1 MASKLQYMSALSEHT
16 SHEITSNPVRWL
28 SFLNTASS
36 VYKYPF
42 SDQLMIYAQRP
53 DTFACATLE
62 IWNTKMNRW
71 VNRGAKGIAL
81 IDDSGPRTRL
91 KYVFDIRDTHLGRD
105 GRTPYLWQLGEE
117 HMEPIR
123 DHLIETYGLD
133 ADTFLLRDAL
143 MAVAEKNVMDNLD
156 IYFDDFLTA
165 VDGSFLEEL
174 DEHNQL
180 VRFRETLIKS
190 VQYMLLYRC
199 GLDPETSLDI
209 EDFSYITDFN
219 TLAAVSQIGFAT
231 SEIAKP
237 MLMDIGREIR
247 TFDRQIQQT
256 QSMESVVESSYSIE
270 EPQTENNKDEIEG
283 GQTHETDIHP
293 ERGLSDSGS
302 DDGRRDNGST
312 RQVRDAS
319 QDISE
324 DTSGR
329 DVSDAASWR
338 QVESAPSGDRSD
350 GEQTHGTDREPVVT
364 DQSGSRQSDG
374 AAELDSAHERSDEPG
389 GGNRAERTD
398 LHLTD
403 TELQIEP
410 EAEGDMPPASFNL
423 PQEQGQTADLVPF
436 VPPTMLNHAIP
447 GEVLDEFLRNG
458 SNHRNGQMHI
468 AILYMEKLDRETKIE
483 LLADEFK
490 TSGIGIRLNDRDYA
504 VHYDSNGIQIAPG
517 DYVYDADINDRAFV
531 TWEEADE
538 RISHL
543 LQSGQYLPQVVLDNA
558 LDNERSEVALKL
570 LYLYHDFNY
579 DDHEFTY
586 FDRELMHGG
595 YPDQQAR
602 WAEMLKDPNELQNQ
616 IAILNTFVTDYQ
628 NDRTLL
634 RFHYHRPSELLDRLL
649 RLHGASQMFRAV
661 PGFQLEERVKF
672 ITQDEIDGY
681 LSGRNTD
688 WKLDVYSFYLQHD
701 DTKERADF
709 LKNQFGTGGAMPAL
723 RNADYTDSNY
733 DHKGLK
739 LTLKSP
745 DSPSYSILLKW
756 NQVATRVDRL
766 LRENRYLSSDELAK
780 IPEYELDHVC
790 RAIVS
795 FAHCLPFN
803 KKEER
808 DPLLQVD
815 LFNYWDAAKA
825 LRPVVQ
831 DKEQLAHL
839 VSLMEKEYDEL
850 PANDR
855 NNQFCQERLKV
866 AQDYRDGTFDLF
878 PNQEKFDKTI
888 PVSKSNVQSSN
899 RSPAPKRERKQK
911 DDGQMSISDFL
922 DNSTEEIDAS
932 AEPIQRPVELAA
944 ETLQPLKL
952 AAQGEY
958 NDIKTHHPDH
968 LVGFE
973 QHGYYEFYGEDAKV
987 TAALL
992 GHKVL
997 EKELVGGGTVAVTGF
1012 RSDEWAAH
1020 ANQLWKNG
1028 KDVYLVGEQA
1038 DHTHALTKELLAK
1051 DYIPVGSE
1059 IKIDDRDFK
1068 VDSVDFQTGKVSMTD
1083 LTFFRAMGFPIN
1095 RVEPLEYVRNI
1106 IEEQDSI
1113 VVDAVD
1119 ITPETDVTNLED
1131 IDERFA
1137 VVDTEDGHY
1146 AVWDELTGTFYVDSD
1161 GVTEYFD
1168 DEWLANDYLENV
1180 RQDVAILEAVK
1191 PAEQMEE
1198 PKSPHNAVPEE
1209 TTPETTE
1216 DTSEVV
1222 EVVTEPEI
1230 PVAHTPENFRITAED
1245 LAAGGPKA
1253 KFRANIEAIKLL
1265 QELESGDRLAT
1276 PEEQAVLSHYVGW
1289 GGIADAFDDSK
1300 SAWANE
1306 YAELKGLLSPQEYEA
1321 ARSSVLNAHY
1331 TSPTIIKAM
1340 YEALGNM
1347 GFIRGNVLE
1356 PSCGIGNF
1364 FGCLPEEMSGS
1375 NLYGVEL
1382 DSITG
1387 RIAKQLYQKATI
1399 TIDGFERTN
1408 YPDDFFDV
1416 VIGNVPFGNYQVP
1429 DRRYDKHHFQIHDY
1443 FIAKSLDQVRPG
1455 GVVAVITSSG
1465 TMDKQS
1471 TATREYIAQRADLVG
1486 AIRLPN
1492 NAFKKNAGTDVV
1504 ADILFL
1510 QKRDHAPIERPDW
1523 VDLDTTRDGFTMN
1536 KYFVDHP
1543 EMVLGTLA
1551 MESTQYGKD
1560 ALTVNPTPDTDLS
1573 EQLHNAV
1580 QNIKGTIALA
1590 ELSDTDLE
1598 DDISIPADPN
1608 VQNFSFTLV
1617 NDEVYYREN
1626 SIMNRMDLPMAT
1638 ANRVRGMVEL
1648 RDTTRKLL
1656 DMQLSDASDE
1666 EIHAQMAL
1674 LNEQYDTFTAKFG
1687 LLNSQ
1692 GNRRAFNQD
1701 ASYCLLASLE
1711 ILNDDGELERKA
1723 DIFTKRTIKK
1733 PEPVTSVDT
1742 AVEALS
1748 VSMGEKAC
1756 VDLAYMSEL
1765 YGKSPD
1771 EICTELHGLIFQ
1783 EPVSKQW
1790 QTADEYLSG
1799 NVREKL
1805 RTAQTFTENNPDY
1818 TVNVEFLKRVQP
1830 QELSATEIDVRLG
1843 VNWIEPELIYDFM
1856 IETFQT
1862 PRIHTYRNSIQVQY
1876 AEVTDEWSIKG
1887 KSVDFG
1893 NPVTNVT
1900 YGTER
1905 ASAYRLL
1912 EDSLNQRSTKIYDTI
1927 VDFQGNEKRVV
1938 NKEQTILAQQK
1949 QDAIKDA
1956 FKDWIFRDPK
1966 RREMLVTRYN
1976 ERFNSIRPREYD
1988 GSHLQFPG
1996 MNPQISLRPH
2006 QKNVVAHILYGNN
2019 CLAAHTV
2026 GSGKTFSCIAAA
2038 MESKRLGLCQKSLV
2052 VVPNHLTE
2060 QWGSDILKL
2069 YPNAKILVATQK
2081 DFEPANRKKFCS
2093 RIATGN
2099 YDVVVIGHT
2108 QFEKIPLSP
2117 ERQKAIIQK
2126 QIDDVVEGI
2135 DMAKRDGGE
2144 QFTIKQMEAMRKRLE
2159 ARLDKLNNS
2168 KVKDNVVTFEQLGV
2182 DRLFVDES
2190 QEFKN
2195 LYCFT
2200 KMSNVAG
2207 ISTTDAQK
2215 SSDMLAKCQYMD
2227 ELTGGRGI
2235 TFATGTPISN
2245 SMTELY
2251 TLMRYLQADTLRSL
2265 GLQHF
2270 DSWAAQFGETVT
2282 AIELA
2287 PEGTGYRAKTRFA
2300 KFFNLPE
2307 LMSVWKECADIQTA
2321 DMLALPTP
2329 DAVYENVLLKPS
2341 DIQKELVASLAE
2353 RAEKIHGGG
2362 VDSSIDNMLKVTN
2375 DGRKLALDQRL
2386 INPMLPENPNSKAN
2400 ACVEKTFEIWEETAD
2415 KKLTQVIFC
2424 DLSTPKADSSFNV
2437 YDDIREKLVAKG
2449 VPREEIA
2456 FIHEANTDA
2465 KKAALF
2471 AKVRTG
2477 QVRVILGSTSK
2488 MGAGTNIQDRLVAL
2502 HHLDV
2507 PWRPSDVEQQ
2517 EGRILRQGNM
2527 NETVH
2532 IFRYLTEETFD
2543 AYMWQILE
2551 NKQRFIGQVMTGKSP
2566 ARSCEDTDET
2576 SLKFAEVKALASGN
2590 PLIMEKTELDTAV
2603 AKLKLL
2609 KSSHTSQHYRL
2620 EDALLKT
2627 YPKEMA
2633 EVNALIDGL
2642 KVDIETAKQNLPIDT
2657 EHFKM
2662 TIGGIEYTD
2671 RKEAGT
2677 AILAACS
2684 NLKAVN
2690 AGGTIGEYAGFTLKA
2705 QFDSFTQQFR
2715 LSVKGKTT
2723 HTIEVGPDPAG
2734 NVTRI
2739 NNVVTGL
2746 EKNLTSSQQRLE
2758 SLHEKIESAKAE
2770 LLRPFPQEE
2779 ELAQK
2784 QARLHEVNAL
2794 LDMDEKGRDA
2804 EPTQAVD
2811 MVAEKA
2817 NKAKII
2823 AVTPVQ
2829 SVRSQAAY
2837 ADQPKRASVLDRL
2850 NKKKAEVANQQKP
2863 AITPAQKKEQ
2873 TL

>member
-28 SFLNTASS
+28 SFLNTASN

-81 IDDSGPRTRL
+81 IDDSGPRARL

-105 GRTPYLWQLGEE
+105 GRTPYLWQLNEE

-133 ADTFLLRDAL
+133 ADTYLLRDAL
-143 MAVAEKNVMDNLD
+143 MAAAEKNVMDNLD
-156 IYFDDFLTA
+156 IYFDDFRTA

-174 DEHNQL
+174 DEHSQL

-247 TFDRQIQQT
+247 SFDRQIQQT
-256 QSMESVVESSYSIE
+256 QTMESIVQSSYNKEDTLE
-270 EPQTENNKDEIEG
+270 EHNKDEIEG
-283 GQTHETDIHP
+283 GQTYETDIHP
-293 ERGLSDSGS
+293 ERGLSDSRS
-302 DDGRRDNGST
+302 DDGRGNDGGT
-312 RQVRDAS
+312 GQVRDAS

-329 DVSDAASWR
+329 NVSDAASER
-338 QVESAPSGDRSD
+338 QIESASSGDRSD
-350 GEQTHGTDREPVVT
+350 SEQTHGADREPVIT
-364 DQSGSRQSDG
+364 EQSGSRQSDG
-374 AAELDSAHERSDEPG
+374 ADELDTAHERSDESG
-389 GGNRAERTD
+389 RGNRAERID

-403 TELQIEP
+403 TELQTEP
-410 EAEGDMPPASFNL
+410 EAEGDMPSASFIL
-423 PQEQGQTADLVPF
+423 PEDQEPTAELIPF
-436 VPPTMLNHAIP
+436 VPPVMLNHVIP
-447 GEVLDEFLRNG
+447 GEVLDELLRNG
-458 SNHRNGQMHI
+458 SNRRNGQMHI
-468 AILYMEKLDRETKIE
+468 AVLYMENLNLESRIE
-483 LLADEFK
+483 LLTDEFRA
-490 TSGIGIRLNDRDYA
+490 SGIGIRLNDKDYA
-504 VHYDSNGIQIAPG
+504 VFFDSNGIQIAPG
-517 DYVYDADINDRAFV
+517 DSVYDADPSDRAFV

-543 LQSGQYLPQVVLDNA
+543 LQSGQYLPQVVLDNV
-558 LDNERSEVALKL
+558 LENERSEVALKL

-579 DDHEFTY
+579 EDHEFTY

-602 WAEMLKDPNELQNQ
+602 WAEMLKDPNERQKQ
-616 IAILNTFVTDYQ
+616 IEILNAFIQDYETD
-628 NDRTLL
+628 RSLL
-634 RFHYHRPSELLDRLL
+634 RFHYHRPSELLERLQ
-649 RLHGASQMFRAV
+649 RLDSAVQKFRAV
-661 PGFQLEERVKF
+661 PEFQLEEHAKF
-672 ITQDEIDGY
+672 ITQDEIDHY

-688 WKLDVYSFYLQHD
+688 RKLDVYSFYLQHD
-701 DTKERADF
+701 DVKKRADF
-709 LKNQFGTGGAMPAL
+709 LKDQFGIGGAMPAM
-723 RNADYTDSNY
+723 RNADFTDSNY
-733 DHKGLK
+733 DYKGLK
-739 LTLKSP
+739 LTLKAP
-745 DSPSYSILLKW
+745 NSPSYSVLLKW
-756 NQVATRVDRL
+756 NQVAARVERL
-766 LRENRYLSSDELAK
+766 IHENRYLSPDELAK
-780 IPEYELDHVC
+780 IPEYELHQVC

-795 FAHCLPFN
+795 FAHCLPFD

-808 DPLLQVD
+808 NPLLQVD
-815 LFNYWDAAKA
+815 LFNYWDAVDA
-825 LRPVVQ
+825 LKPVVQ
-831 DKEQLAHL
+831 DKEQFTLL
-839 VSLMEKEYDEL
+839 VSLMEKEYEAL

-878 PNQEKFDKTI
+878 PNQEKFDRTI
-888 PVSKSNVQSSN
+888 PVSKPTVQSSDHT
-899 RSPAPKRERKQK
+899 PIPKKERKQK

-922 DNSTEEIDAS
+922 DNATEEIDTPT
-932 AEPIQRPVELAA
+932 EPVQRPVELPA

-958 NDIKTHHPDH
+958 NDIKAHHPDH

-987 TAALL
+987 AASLL
-992 GHKVL
+992 GHKLL

-1012 RSDEWAAH
+1012 RSDEWVSH
-1020 ANQLWKNG
+1020 ANKLWKNG
-1028 KDVYLVGEQA
+1028 KDVYLVGEQS
-1038 DHTHALTKELLAK
+1038 DHTHVLTKELLAK
-1051 DYIPVGSE
+1051 DYLPFGTELS
-1059 IKIDDRDFK
+1059 IDDRDFK
-1068 VDSVDFQTGKVSMTD
+1068 IDHVNFDTQKVSMTD
-1083 LTFFRAMGFPIN
+1083 LTFFRAMGFPIS
-1095 RVEPLEYVRNI
+1095 RVESLEYVRNLL
-1106 IEEQDSI
+1106 EEQQAL

-1119 ITPETDVTNLED
+1119 ITPDIPSHDLEGM
-1131 IDERFA
+1131 DERFS
-1137 VVDTEDGHY
+1137 VVDTEDGLY
-1146 AVWDELTGTFYVDSD
+1146 AIWDEQSDSFFVDSH
-1161 GVTEYFD
+1161 GEVIYFD
-1168 DEWLANDYLENV
+1168 DEWLANDYLFEV
-1180 RQDVAILEAVK
+1180 REHTDAMDTAKEI
-1191 PAEQMEE
+1191 PAETRQQSATPEIVDADAETIDTDVSVEE
-1198 PKSPHNAVPEE
+1198 PAV
-1209 TTPETTE
+1209 TH
-1216 DTSEVV
+1216 V
-1222 EVVTEPEI
+1222 
-1230 PVAHTPENFRITAED
+1230 PENFTFRNEEPV
-1245 LAAGGPKA
+1245 AGGPKA
-1253 KFRANIEAIKLL
+1253 KFHANIEAIRLM
-1265 QELESGDRLAT
+1265 QTLESADRLAT
-1276 PEEQAVLSHYVGW
+1276 PEEQMVLSRYVGW
-1289 GGIADAFDDSK
+1289 GGIADAFDASK
-1300 SAWANE
+1300 PAWTNE

-1331 TSPTIIKAM
+1331 TSPVIINAM

-1347 GFIRGNVLE
+1347 GFTKGNVLE

-1387 RIAKQLYQKATI
+1387 RIAKQLYQKANI

-1408 YPDDFFDV
+1408 FPDDFFDV

-1471 TATREYIAQRADLVG
+1471 TATREYIAQRADLIG

-1523 VDLDTTRDGFTMN
+1523 VDLDTTHDGFTMN

-1543 EMVLGTLA
+1543 EMVLGALA
-1551 MESTQYGKD
+1551 MESTQYGKY
-1560 ALTVNPTPDTDLS
+1560 ALTVNPITDADLS
-1573 EQLHNAV
+1573 EQLHTAI
-1580 QNIKGTIALA
+1580 QNIKGTIALT

-1617 NDEVYYREN
+1617 NDEIYYREN
-1626 SIMNRMDLPMAT
+1626 SIMNRIDLPMAT

-1656 DMQLSDASDE
+1656 DMQLADASDE

-1674 LNEQYDTFTAKFG
+1674 LNEQYDKFTAKFG

-1765 YGKSPD
+1765 YGKSPE

-1783 EPVSKQW
+1783 EPVTKQW

-1805 RTAQTFTENNPDY
+1805 RTAQTFAENNPEY

-1843 VNWIEPELIYDFM
+1843 VNWIEPELINQFM

-1862 PRIHTYRNSIQVQY
+1862 PRIYTYRNSVQVQY
-1876 AEVTDEWSIKG
+1876 AEVTGEWSIKG
-1887 KSVDFG
+1887 KSVDYG
-1893 NPVTNVT
+1893 NPVANVT

-1927 VDFQGNEKRVV
+1927 VDLQGNEKRVV

-1966 RREMLVTRYN
+1966 RREMLVIRYN

-1988 GSHLQFPG
+1988 GSHLKFPG
-1996 MNPQISLRPH
+1996 MNPQIALRPH

-2081 DFEPANRKKFCS
+2081 DFEPSNRKKFCS

-2099 YDVVVIGHT
+2099 YDIVVIGHT

-2168 KVKDNVVTFEQLGV
+2168 KIKDNVVTFEQLGV

-2251 TLMRYLQADTLRSL
+2251 TLMRYLQVDTLRSL

-2329 DAVYENVLLKPS
+2329 EAVYENILLKPS
-2341 DIQKELVASLAE
+2341 DLQKELVASLGE
-2353 RAEKIHGGG
+2353 RAEKIHAGG

-2400 ACVEKTFEIWEETAD
+2400 ACVDKTFEIWEGTA
-2415 KKLTQVIFC
+2415 KERLTQVIFC
-2424 DLSTPKADSSFNV
+2424 DLSTPKADGTFNV

-2449 VPREEIA
+2449 IPREEIA

-2590 PLIMEKTELDTAV
+2590 PLIMEKTELDTVV

-2633 EVNALIDGL
+2633 EVTALIDGL
-2642 KVDIETAKQNLPIDT
+2642 KADIDTAKQNLPIDT

-2690 AGGTIGEYAGFTLKA
+2690 TGGTIGEYAGFTLKA

-2715 LSVKGKTT
+2715 LSIKGKTT

-2739 NNVVTGL
+2739 NNVLTGL

-2779 ELAQK
+2779 ELNQK

-2794 LDMDEKGRDA
+2794 LDMDEKGS
-2804 EPTQAVD
+2804 EPESSVA
-2811 MVAEKA
+2811 AEKSG
-2817 NKAKII
+2817 NAKVIE
-2823 AVTPVQ
+2823 VTPVQ
-2829 SVRSQAAY
+2829 TRRLQAVY
-2837 ADQPKRASVLDRL
+2837 ADQPKRTSVLERL
-2850 NKKKAEVANQQKP
+2850 NEKKTEVAARQKSSV
-2863 AITPAQKKEQ
+2863 IPAQKKEQ